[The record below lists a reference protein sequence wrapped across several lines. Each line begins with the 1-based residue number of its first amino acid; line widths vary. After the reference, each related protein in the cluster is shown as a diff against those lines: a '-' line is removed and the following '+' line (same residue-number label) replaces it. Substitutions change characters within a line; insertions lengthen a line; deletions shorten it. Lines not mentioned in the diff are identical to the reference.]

1 MNDLEGLIEFQQW
14 CRDARELDFEAWC
27 VRRFGSVDG
36 ISRRS
41 PPHYS
46 NLMDLIYQLLTD
58 STELNY
64 VLARGWGPRSFWSF
78 PKDRPLIYDFCRN
91 FVSKDADV

>member
-1 MNDLEGLIEFQQW
+1 MSDLERLVSSQEW
-14 CRDARELDFEAWC
+14 CEDARELDFEAWC

-46 NLMDLIYQLLTD
+46 NLMDLIHQLRTD

-64 VLARGWGPRSFWSF
+64 VLGLGWGLHSF
-78 PKDRPLIYDFCRN
+78 PEDRPLIYNFCRN
-91 FVSKDADV
+91 FVSKEADV